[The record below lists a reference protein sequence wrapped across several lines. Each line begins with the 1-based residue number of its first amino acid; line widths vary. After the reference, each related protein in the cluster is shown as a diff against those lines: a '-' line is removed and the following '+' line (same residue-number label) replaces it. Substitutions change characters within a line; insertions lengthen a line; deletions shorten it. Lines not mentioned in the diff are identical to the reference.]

1 MIPCSGTS
9 IFADLIRFVVFI
21 FFVVLIARLVLDW
34 VQVFARD
41 WRPRG
46 VLLVV
51 AEVIYSITDPPLKAL
66 RRVVPPLQ
74 LGSLRLDL
82 AFLILFFGVSILSS
96 IL

>member
-1 MIPCSGTS
+1 MRLLGTS
-9 IFADLIRFVVFI
+9 IFADLVRFMLFVF
-21 FFVVLIARLVLDW
+21 FLVLIGRLVLDW
-34 VQVFARD
+34 VQVFARE

-46 VLLVV
+46 VLLVI
-51 AEVIYSITDPPLKAL
+51 AEAIYSITDPPLKAL

-82 AFLILFFGVSILSS
+82 AFLILFFGVSILTS

>member
-1 MIPCSGTS
+1 MLLGTS
-9 IFADLIRFVVFI
+9 VFADIIRFVVFA
-21 FFVVLIARLVLDW
+21 FFVVLIGRLVLDW

-46 VLLVV
+46 VLLVI

-74 LGSLRLDL
+74 LGSIRLDL
-82 AFLILFFGVSILSS
+82 AFLILFFATSILTS